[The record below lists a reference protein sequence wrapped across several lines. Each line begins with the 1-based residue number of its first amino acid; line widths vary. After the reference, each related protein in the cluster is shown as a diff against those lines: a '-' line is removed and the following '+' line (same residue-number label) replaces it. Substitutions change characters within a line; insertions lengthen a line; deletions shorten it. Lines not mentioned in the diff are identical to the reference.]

1 MSAGEAPRTAV
12 MDGNTAAAHVAYRV
26 NEVCA
31 VFPIT
36 PSSTMAELA
45 DSWAAKGVKKNNGK
59 AVEHHH
65 HGVVVAVDH
74 KKGLLEISERH
85 KGKKKNGV
93 AQVKTHLHKFN
104 VNAGTKVFSE
114 FGKNQKK
121 PSNFA
126 AVHKG
131 EHVSVAAH
139 EHHADSIVIHHHH
152 QKGKKKAST
161 NATVASG
168 VKSVANPGFKG
179 VKKLTRRK

>member
-1 MSAGEAPRTAV
+1 
-12 MDGNTAAAHVAYRV
+12 
-26 NEVCA
+26 
-31 VFPIT
+31 
-36 PSSTMAELA
+36 MASGASPAL
-45 DSWAAKGVKKNNGK
+45 AAKGVKKNNGK

-74 KKGLLEISERH
+74 KKGHLEIREHH
-85 KGKKKNGV
+85 KGKKKNGAA

-104 VNAGTKVFSE
+104 VNPATKVFSE

-161 NATVASG
+161 TNKTVASG

-179 VKKLTRRK
+179 VKTLTRRK